1 MSDQSRLYWTSSAC
15 TDVGAVRELNE
26 DAYLARPDLGLWLVA
41 DGMGGHF
48 AGDVA
53 SQMVVSAMDALEPPG
68 FLSKFVAAVEQ
79 RLVETNT
86 RLREYA
92 EREETHTIGSTVVAL
107 LVYGEHAVCL
117 WAGDSRM
124 YRYRDGRLEQISQDH
139 ALVEELLER
148 GVLTPEQAVD
158 HPHGNLVT
166 RAVGAADRL
175 FVDIEMI
182 PIQAGDLFILCSD
195 GLEKEVAEQEMSVM
209 AEESDTSRLSHALL
223 ERALAYGARDN
234 VTVITVAIHGRPG
247 SEKGSDEAGGCDEA
261 DGEDDADPAR
271 NEQRPPT

>member
-1 MSDQSRLYWTSSAC
+1 MSEQSPLDWISSAC

-26 DAYLARPDLGLWLVA
+26 DAYLERSDLGLWLVA

-53 SQMVVSAMDALEPPG
+53 SQMVVSAMDTLEPPRS
-68 FLSKFVAAVEQ
+68 LSKFVEAVER

-86 RLREYA
+86 RLRDYA

-107 LVYGEHAVCL
+107 LVHGEHAVCL

-139 ALVEELLER
+139 ALVEELVER
-148 GVLTPEQAVD
+148 GVLTAEQAVD

-166 RAVGAADRL
+166 RAVGAAERL
-175 FVDIEMI
+175 FLDVEII

-195 GLEKEVAEQEMSVM
+195 GLEKEIAEEEMSVM
-209 AEESDTSRLSHALL
+209 VEASDPSQLSHALL
-223 ERALAYGARDN
+223 ARALTIGARDN
-234 VTVITVAIHGRPG
+234 VTVITVAIHGQPG
-247 SEKGSDEAGGCDEA
+247 SPKGSDEAGGCDETDVEDEA
-261 DGEDDADPAR
+261 DTLR
-271 NEQRPPT
+271 YQQQPPI

>member
-1 MSDQSRLYWTSSAC
+1 MSEQSPLEWTSSAC

-26 DAYLARPDLGLWLVA
+26 DAYLERPDLGLWLVA

-53 SQMVVSAMDALEPPG
+53 SHMVVSAMDILEPPRS
-68 FLSKFVAAVEQ
+68 LSKFVEAVER

-107 LVYGEHAVCL
+107 LIHGEHAVCL

-139 ALVEELLER
+139 ALVEELVER
-148 GVLTPEQAVD
+148 GVLTAEQAVD

-166 RAVGAADRL
+166 RAVGAAERL
-175 FVDIEMI
+175 FLDVEII

-195 GLEKEVAEQEMSVM
+195 GLEKEIAEEEMSVM
-209 AEESDTSRLSHALL
+209 VEASDPSQLSHALL
-223 ERALAYGARDN
+223 ARALTVGARDN
-234 VTVITVAIHGRPG
+234 VTVITVAIHGQPG
-247 SEKGSDEAGGCDEA
+247 SPKGSDEAGGCDET
-261 DGEDDADPAR
+261 DVEDDADTLR
-271 NEQRPPT
+271 YQQQPPI